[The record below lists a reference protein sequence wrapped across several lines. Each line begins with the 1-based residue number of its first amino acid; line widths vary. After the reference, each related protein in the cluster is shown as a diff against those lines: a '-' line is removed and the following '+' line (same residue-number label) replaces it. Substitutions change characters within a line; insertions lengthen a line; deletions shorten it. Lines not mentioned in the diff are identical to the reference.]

1 MDDNELQGR
10 VKYNIR
16 YQKMLYD
23 EYEMSRIKSKKE
35 IEIEIEIEME
45 EEERRSLEENRRV
58 MREVERRRCLENDYK
73 LEKQHAYNKREHKRL
88 LAAAKEFIDHDENNR
103 MREYK
108 IYVHGYCSKMDKID
122 KNKEAMEH
130 KSCQPISHH
139 FSKKEME

>member
-58 MREVERRRCLENDYK
+58 MREVERRRCWENDYK
-73 LEKQHAYNKREHKRL
+73 LEKQHAYNKREHKR
-88 LAAAKEFIDHDENNR
+88 
-103 MREYK
+103 
-108 IYVHGYCSKMDKID
+108 
-122 KNKEAMEH
+122 
-130 KSCQPISHH
+130 
-139 FSKKEME
+139 